1 MRIELLADLALVL
14 VVFLNMLDCYSQRLV
29 VKVFDVAIQVEVCPK
44 HLWALVTGKD
54 SLFFFFLYS
63 HFWVLSESNLDL
75 LILLF
80 SLLHV

>member
-1 MRIELLADLALVL
+1 MGIELLADLAFVF
-14 VVFLNMLDCYSQRLV
+14 VIFLNMLDCYSQRLV
-29 VKVFDVAIQVEVCPK
+29 VKVFDMAIQVEVCPK
-44 HLWALVTGKD
+44 DLWALFTGKD
-54 SLFFFFLYS
+54 SLFFFFLHC

>member
-44 HLWALVTGKD
+44 HL
-54 SLFFFFLYS
+54 
-63 HFWVLSESNLDL
+63 
-75 LILLF
+75 
-80 SLLHV
+80 